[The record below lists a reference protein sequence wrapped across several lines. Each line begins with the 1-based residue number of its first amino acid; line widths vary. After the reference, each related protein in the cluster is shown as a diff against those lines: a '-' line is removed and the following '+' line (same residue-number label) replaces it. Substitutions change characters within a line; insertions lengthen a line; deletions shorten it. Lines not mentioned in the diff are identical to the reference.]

1 MVQRFFFILSLLL
14 CLTRPASAQF
24 EIGASLGPSIST
36 TNLDPLG
43 REVSALAGIYPELR
57 AGYIFNDWLSASLG
71 VGYCRRGFKERPY
84 GETQKKVSLN
94 YFQMPVYATAF
105 YPLCGKFTVAAS
117 MGLQFNVF
125 NSSDAPAPFNIDFQ
139 EMHDPV
145 AFLCGAECRYALFK
159 DVCLNLQYRYTA
171 DFVYA
176 DDNKSLGRL
185 AANYI
190 LLGVTYSVPRREKNS
205 SAPVFDVLSEIR

>member
-1 MVQRFFFILSLLL
+1 MVQRFFFTLALLL
-14 CLTRPASAQF
+14 CLVRPAFAQF
-24 EIGASLGPSIST
+24 EIGASLGPSISA

-43 REVSALAGIYPELR
+43 REVSALAGFYPELR
-57 AGYIFNDWLSASLG
+57 AGYVFNDWLSANLG

-84 GETQKKVSLN
+84 GEAEKKVSLS
-94 YFQMPVYATAF
+94 YFQIPVYATAF
-105 YPLCGKFTVAAS
+105 YPLCEKLSVAAS

-125 NSSDAPAPFNIDFQ
+125 NSTDAPAPFNIDYQ

-145 AFLCGAECRYALFK
+145 AFLCGAECQYALFK
-159 DVCLNLQYRYTA
+159 DIRLSLQYRYTA

-185 AANYI
+185 SANYI
-190 LLGVTYSVPRREKNS
+190 LLGVTYTVPRRGKNS
-205 SAPVFDVLSEIR
+205 SAPVVDVLSEVW